1 MLESRECYG
10 CGETGNIRRN
20 CPKQSYRPPIA
31 RGRSGHGRGRYSGG
45 RGGRGNGGHQNG
57 RVTDKWELQC
67 NMVGATGRKV
77 IVPIVTLSL
86 GGLKRRHL
94 MLLSQVIFWFVIAW
108 LLYCL
113 ILDPYFIMYLP
124 HLLMVLI

>member
-10 CGETGNIRRN
+10 CGETGHIRRN

-31 RGRSGHGRGRYSGG
+31 RGRGGYGRGRYSGE

-57 RVTDKWELQC
+57 RGDGQT
-67 NMVGATGRKV
+67 GATTSQHGRGNGQTKKG
-77 IVPIVTLSL
+77 PIVTLSL
-86 GGLKRRHL
+86 GGQKRRHQ
-94 MLLSQVIFWFVIAW
+94 MLSSQVIFRFVIAW

-113 ILDPYFIMYLP
+113 ILDPHFLMYLL
-124 HLLMVLI
+124 HLLMV